1 LLIWLD
7 FLTPK
12 QVFFLGELGR
22 RLEAKGH
29 NVFRTTR
36 RFREVDTLIELKNI
50 NALFVGKYG
59 GATLEGK
66 LSASAQRIERLSY
79 IISRLKPDISISF
92 SSPDAARTAFGLRI
106 PHYTIN
112 DSPHS
117 SFVARLTIPL
127 SKKLFSPS
135 IISKDVWLQL
145 GATRDQ
151 LIQYHALD
159 PVAWLKTFTPNPE
172 ILNELN
178 LDPSRPII
186 VLRVEESFASY
197 LLGYAHLEEPTIL
210 PIINKLLDEHGD
222 TLQIVALPR
231 YEEQIPII
239 KAAYNNSIIIPE
251 KTIDGPSLLF
261 FTSIFIG
268 AGGTMTAE
276 SALMGKPTLSCY
288 PREPTIV
295 EKYLIDTKLIHRA
308 TNPEKV
314 CKILNQILNNYE
326 VVSIKQQK
334 LASAV
339 LSSMEDP
346 LDIIIDTIETD
357 SLAKQALS

>member
-1 LLIWLD
+1 M
-7 FLTPK
+7 TPK
-12 QVFFLGELGR
+12 QIFFLGELGR

-36 RFREVDTLIELKNI
+36 RFREVDTLIELTNI

-66 LSASAQRIERLSY
+66 LAASAQRIERLSY

-92 SSPDAARTAFGLRI
+92 SSPDAARTAFGLGI
-106 PHYTIN
+106 PHYIIN

-117 SFVARLTIPL
+117 HFVARLTIPL
-127 SKKLFSPS
+127 SVKLFSPS
-135 IISKDVWLQL
+135 IISKNVWLQL
-145 GATRDQ
+145 GATLDQ

-172 ILNELN
+172 VLNELN
-178 LDPSRPII
+178 LDPTRPI
-186 VLRVEESFASY
+186 VALRIEESFASY
-197 LLGYAHLEEPTIL
+197 LLGYTQLEEPAIL
-210 PIINKLLDEHGD
+210 PIINKLLDKYGD

-231 YEEQIPII
+231 YDEQIPIV
-239 KAAYNNSIIIPE
+239 KAAYNDSIIVPE
-251 KTIDGPSLLF
+251 KTVDGPSLLF

-276 SALMGKPTLSCY
+276 SALMGKPTISCY

-295 EKYLIDTKLIHRA
+295 EKYLIEKKLIHRE
-308 TNPEKV
+308 TNPEKIS
-314 CKILNQILNNYE
+314 KIIDQILRNYE
-326 VVSIKQQK
+326 NISIKQQK
-334 LASAV
+334 LASAL

-346 LDIIIDTIETD
+346 LDIIINTVETD
-357 SLAKQALS
+357 YQSNQTLT